1 MSYPNEN
8 KVFKLPEKLQLLAT
22 FAKIIR
28 LDRILVLAKVRLSA
42 VWKNSELAFSPRK
55 NDRTMRHFK
64 FLILSFTFA
73 LFAAAAAMADSDC
86 VGITTCSFTLN
97 NSGVS
102 GGPFVNVT
110 VTLNGPGNATI
121 TFQQAGS
128 SSGII
133 DGSSLSLNVNTSFG
147 YSGTFSNLTS
157 NGETL
162 GSSCDLC
169 SKGNNVS
176 GFGTF
181 NMIFNQKDASNA
193 ATTVSVTLT
202 GGGWTSASQVLAFNS
217 KGDSAASHVSIAG
230 CTFYVGDGTT
240 NSPASCGS
248 TSVPEPSVYLQLL
261 VSGVFALPFIRR
273 KKIL

>member
-1 MSYPNEN
+1 M
-8 KVFKLPEKLQLLAT
+8 FKLTEKLQLVAT
-22 FAKIIR
+22 LAKIIR

-42 VWKNSELAFSPRK
+42 VWKNSELAFPPRK

-73 LFAAAAAMADSDC
+73 LFAATAATADSDC
-86 VGITTCSFTLN
+86 VGTASKCSFTLN

-110 VTLNGPGNATI
+110 VTLNSPGNATI

-147 YSGTFSNLTS
+147 YSGAFTGLSS
-157 NGETL
+157 NGETI
-162 GSSCDLC
+162 GNSCDLC
-169 SKGNNVS
+169 SKGNNIS

-181 NMIFNQKDASNA
+181 NMIFDQKDASNA

-217 KGDSAASHVSIAG
+217 KGDSAASHIAIAG
-230 CTFYVGDGTT
+230 CTLYVGDGTT

-273 KKIL
+273 KRIL

>member
-1 MSYPNEN
+1 
-8 KVFKLPEKLQLLAT
+8 
-22 FAKIIR
+22 
-28 LDRILVLAKVRLSA
+28 
-42 VWKNSELAFSPRK
+42 
-55 NDRTMRHFK
+55 MRHFK

-110 VTLNGPGNATI
+110 VTLNSPGNATI
-121 TFQQAGS
+121 TFQPAGS

-133 DGSSLSLNVNTSFG
+133 DGSSLSLNVNTSLG
-147 YSGTFSNLTS
+147 YSGAFTGLTS
-157 NGETL
+157 NGETI
-162 GSSCDLC
+162 GNSCDLC
-169 SKGNNVS
+169 SKGNNIS

-181 NMIFNQKDASNA
+181 NMIFDQKDASNA

-217 KGDSAASHVSIAG
+217 KGDSAASHVAIAG
-230 CTFYVGDGTT
+230 CTLYVGDGTT

-261 VSGVFALPFIRR
+261 VSGVLALPFMRR

>member
-1 MSYPNEN
+1 
-8 KVFKLPEKLQLLAT
+8 LQLLAT
-22 FAKIIR
+22 LAKIIR

-42 VWKNSELAFSPRK
+42 VWKNSELAFPPRK
-55 NDRTMRHFK
+55 KDSTMRHFK

-86 VGITTCSFTLN
+86 VGSATSCSFTLN

-102 GGPFVNVT
+102 GGPFVTVT
-110 VTLNGPGNATI
+110 VTLNSPGNATI
-121 TFQQAGS
+121 KFQQAGS
-128 SSGII
+128 SNGII
-133 DGSSLSLNVNTSFG
+133 DGSSLSLNVNTTFG
-147 YSGTFSNLTS
+147 YKGAFTGLSS
-157 NGETL
+157 NGEAIAK
-162 GSSCDLC
+162 SCVLC
-169 SKGNNVS
+169 STGNNVS

-230 CTFYVGDGTT
+230 CTFFVGDGTT

-248 TSVPEPSVYLQLL
+248 ASVPEPSVYLQLL
-261 VSGVFALPFIRR
+261 VSGVIALPFIRR
-273 KKIL
+273 KKI